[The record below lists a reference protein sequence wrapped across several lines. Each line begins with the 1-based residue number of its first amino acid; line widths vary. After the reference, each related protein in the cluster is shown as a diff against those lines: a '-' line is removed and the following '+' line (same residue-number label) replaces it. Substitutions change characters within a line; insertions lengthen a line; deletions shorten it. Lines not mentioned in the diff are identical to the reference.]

1 LVEPLVKRAQSRY
14 DVARVSNTTMAD
26 DKKQKT
32 LFLDEGA
39 AAAPPS
45 TSAPISSQSTMML
58 DANQSA
64 PAAPAQRQ
72 MVVPTMMKEKPERQL
87 PPMQRPPRP
96 STAGRWIAGPIVAA
110 VIATG
115 TVFAANAILPKHDKG
130 GVATGKPQG
139 KLRLSTDPPGASLLV
154 DGKRFPR
161 FTPTTVDGD
170 IGATLKLT
178 FTMDGFKTQESEVY
192 VGEGEHAFSVKLQ
205 PAAPAPTPTPTP
217 PEPAKH
223 EHHEHHTAATPK
235 EPVGEATLSVLVRP
249 WAIVFVDHQRLKQT
263 PVQGYKLPSGKHVI
277 ELVNEGKNR
286 REKIEVTLKPDEV
299 QEIKRDWD
307 K

>member
-1 LVEPLVKRAQSRY
+1 
-14 DVARVSNTTMAD
+14 MAD

-32 LFLDEGA
+32 LFLDDAG

-45 TSAPISSQSTMML
+45 SAPLSSQSTMML
-58 DANQSA
+58 DATQA
-64 PAAPAQRQ
+64 PPQRQ
-72 MVVPTMMKEKPERQL
+72 MVVPTMMKEPPERQL

-96 STAGRWIAGPIVAA
+96 STVGRWIAGPIVAA
-110 VIATG
+110 VFATG
-115 TVFAANAILPKHDKG
+115 TVFAANALLPKHGKG
-130 GVATGKPQG
+130 GPVNVKPQG
-139 KLRLSTDPPGASLLV
+139 KLRLNTDPPGASLLV

-161 FTPTTVDGD
+161 FTPTTVEGD

-192 VGEGEHAFSVKLQ
+192 VGEGEHQFSVKLQ
-205 PAAPAPTPTPTP
+205 PSAPAPTPAPTP
-217 PEPAKH
+217 PEPAKK
-223 EHHEHHTAATPK
+223 EHHEHHAATPK

-249 WAIVFVDHQRLKQT
+249 WAIVFVDHTRLKQT

-286 REKIEVTLKPDEV
+286 REKIEVTLKPGEE

>member
-1 LVEPLVKRAQSRY
+1 
-14 DVARVSNTTMAD
+14 MAD

-32 LFLDEGA
+32 LFLDDAG

-45 TSAPISSQSTMML
+45 SAPISSQSTMML
-58 DANQSA
+58 DANQVA
-64 PAAPAQRQ
+64 PAAAPRE
-72 MVVPTMMKEKPERQL
+72 MVVPTMMKEKPGQQL

-96 STAGRWIAGPIVAA
+96 STAGRWIAGPMVAA
-110 VIATG
+110 LIATG
-115 TVFAANAILPKHDKG
+115 TVFAANAFLPKHGK
-130 GVATGKPQG
+130 GVATTAKPQG

-161 FTPTTVDGD
+161 FTPAVIDGD
-170 IGATLKLT
+170 IGATVKLT
-178 FTMDGFKTQESEVY
+178 FSMDGFKTEETEVY
-192 VGEGEHAFSVKLQ
+192 VGEGEHAFSVKLL
-205 PAAPAPTPTPTP
+205 PAAAAPTPAPTPTT

-223 EHHEHHTAATPK
+223 EHHEHHATAPK
-235 EPVGEATLSVLVRP
+235 EPVGEASLSVLVRP

-286 REKIEVTLKPDEV
+286 REKIEVTLKPGEE

>member
-1 LVEPLVKRAQSRY
+1 
-14 DVARVSNTTMAD
+14 MAD

-32 LFLDEGA
+32 LFLDDTA
-39 AAAPPS
+39 ASAPPS
-45 TSAPISSQSTMML
+45 QSTGAPSSSQSTMML
-58 DANQSA
+58 DANQ
-64 PAAPAQRQ
+64 AAPAQRQ
-72 MVVPTMMKEKPERQL
+72 VVVPTMMKEKPERQL
-87 PPMQRPPRP
+87 PPMARPPRP
-96 STAGRWIAGPIVAA
+96 STAGRWIAGPILAAIVAG
-110 VIATG
+110 G
-115 TVFAANAILPKHDKG
+115 TVFAANAILPKHGKG
-130 GVATGKPQG
+130 AAVNAKPQG

-178 FTMDGFKTQESEVY
+178 FTMDGYKTQDAEVY

-205 PAAPAPTPTPTP
+205 PSAPAPSPAPPP

-223 EHHEHHTAATPK
+223 EHHEHHAVAPK
-235 EPVGEATLSVLVRP
+235 EPVGEATISVLVRP

-277 ELVNEGKNR
+277 ELVNEAKNR
-286 REKIEVTLKPDEV
+286 REKIDVTLKPDEV